1 MARLAGK
8 EILRDEIL
16 PEKSSFS
23 PSETPSLELESEIKS
38 ETVELAVEISEKVE
52 ITERSTPKIVET
64 VEISQPATATTMTT
78 TTTGV
83 DGVEE
88 IINETLNNN
97 NFKSKVEYPFLA
109 FLASGGHTS
118 ILLCKKLGNKKKVMY
133 EVVGGTFFLFIPLF
147 IYSFFPLSLSP
158 PPPHTHT
165 HTQFLSISHTL
176 THTLFHPHAL
186 NILLLSIFH

>member
-83 DGVEE
+83 EGVEE

-118 ILLCKKLGNKKKVMY
+118 ILLCKKLGEKISFPQ
-133 EVVGGTFFLFIPLF
+133 TLF
-147 IYSFFPLSLSP
+147 LSLS
-158 PPPHTHT
+158 HISTHS
-165 HTQFLSISHTL
+165 FPSSH
-176 THTLFHPHAL
+176 L